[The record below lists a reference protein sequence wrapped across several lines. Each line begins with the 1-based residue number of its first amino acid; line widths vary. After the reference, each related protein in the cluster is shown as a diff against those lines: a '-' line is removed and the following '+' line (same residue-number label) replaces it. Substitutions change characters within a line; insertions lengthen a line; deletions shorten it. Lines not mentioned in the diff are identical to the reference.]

1 MKTIL
6 TFMTNLNLSSDIE
19 EDAVALVNLPRLL
32 TDIINNPVLSFAK
45 EQATQLLKNLK
56 GDAFQ
61 QTLNVSIFDHE
72 LSILDYICESTNC
85 FAGQY
90 EYLDMT
96 SFGKALK
103 TIIETIS
110 SNPTIWREFVLSKSS
125 VVDELII
132 VRRLLAVG
140 FELQERL
147 SSG

>member
-1 MKTIL
+1 
-6 TFMTNLNLSSDIE
+6 
-19 EDAVALVNLPRLL
+19 
-32 TDIINNPVLSFAK
+32 
-45 EQATQLLKNLK
+45 
-56 GDAFQ
+56 
-61 QTLNVSIFDHE
+61 
-72 LSILDYICESTNC
+72 
-85 FAGQY
+85 
-90 EYLDMT
+90 MT

-110 SNPTIWREFVLSKSS
+110 SNPTIWREYVLSKSS